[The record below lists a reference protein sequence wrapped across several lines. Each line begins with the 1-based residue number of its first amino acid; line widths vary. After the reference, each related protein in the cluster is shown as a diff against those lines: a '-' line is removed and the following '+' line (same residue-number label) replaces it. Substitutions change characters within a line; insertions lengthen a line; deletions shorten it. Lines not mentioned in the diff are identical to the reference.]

1 MRPYCLAYV
10 THNYTRLM
18 EIFQHL
24 LHSFSVVSSL
34 LHFGNTLNFIGE
46 LSARTEHLG
55 RLKRVVC
62 EPGVDICV
70 DGKIL
75 TDSQKDSIL
84 SKDIDVSVRQLTEL
98 RCKFLQHSM
107 SESYNE
113 HREMF
118 YESYNTAST
127 NQLSTTDDG
136 YNTVSTN
143 QLTTTDDGYNTAS
156 MNVTT
161 TDNCSDDVTTN
172 DVVGSEDDV
181 NSYEDFSTS
190 SSSSQQQQ
198 HHFPSDVIRSLLG
211 KRYDKPLRHLCE
223 LCGVT
228 YEHSMRMLKS
238 VVRTHCASRV
248 DVNKRKS
255 NIPIQKVDENNI
267 GCSCLQGENMDFDQ
281 PVSLKCLLSKSAGC
295 QRKFATQCYA
305 GLYSGNDKRNSLDS
319 INSSPLEMSGLYSTT
334 SSLTGANSL
343 VNSSQTFVSDG
354 GGVDTSR
361 AKSASMISRQTS
373 SDSLADYDRISL
385 TSSFVSSTREPSIV
399 VPSGRNVLKCPQ
411 ISLLKLRYKYSFLT
425 HAVYSV
431 LIGRPLVI
439 LGEEENKNKVRKLVW
454 ALSNFLQNDNS
465 GKSVVPWLDT
475 PLTLSHLGW
484 ISVVGVMK
492 NRKGKSIST
501 ALKPYVSILNYEE
514 ETLLAPRY
522 SGKFLSNML
531 NPSSHF
537 NTDVSYRNF
546 VLQMFTE
553 FSAKTFAHFVNN
565 NNNNNMQHS
574 VEDVSATKGC
584 PPQGDEAILMATM
597 RHMGDTMLQ
606 QQQQD
611 SCKPL
616 STIRLNTSKCS
627 SFINN
632 LPKKRR

>member
-238 VVRTHCASRV
+238 VVRTHCSSRV
-248 DVNKRKS
+248 EVNKTKS
-255 NIPIQKVDENNI
+255 NSLIQKVDESDM
-267 GCSCLQGENMDFDQ
+267 GCACLQGENTNFDP
-281 PVSLKCLLSKSAGC
+281 PVSLKCLLSKSSSC
-295 QRKFATQCYA
+295 QQKFATKCYA
-305 GLYSGNDKRNSLDS
+305 ALYSGSDKRNSLDS
-319 INSSPLEMSGLYSTT
+319 INSSPLEASGWYSTASSLTT
-334 SSLTGANSL
+334 SSFTGPQSL
-343 VNSSQTFVSDG
+343 LNSSQTFVSDG
-354 GGVDTSR
+354 GGTTDTCR

-385 TSSFVSSTREPSIV
+385 TSSFMSSTRESSIA
-399 VPSGRNVLKCPQ
+399 VPSARNYPQ

-454 ALSNFLQNDNS
+454 ALSNFLQKDNS

-475 PLTLSHLGW
+475 PLTLSHLGSV
-484 ISVVGVMK
+484 SVVGVMK
-492 NRKGKSIST
+492 NRKGKSISA

-522 SGKFLSNML
+522 SGKFLTNML

-553 FSAKTFAHFVNN
+553 FSAKTFAHFI
-565 NNNNNMQHS
+565 NNNNMQHS
-574 VEDVSATKGC
+574 VEVSATKGC
-584 PPQGDEAILMATM
+584 SPQGDEAILMATM

-606 QQQQD
+606 QHQD

>member
-1 MRPYCLAYV
+1 MAYV

-55 RLKRVVC
+55 RLKCVVC
-62 EPGVDICV
+62 EPGADICV

-75 TDSQKDSIL
+75 TDSQRDSIL
-84 SKDIDVSVRQLTEL
+84 SKDIDISVRQLTEL
-98 RCKFLQHSM
+98 RSKFLQHSM
-107 SESYNE
+107 SESYSE

-118 YESYNTAST
+118 YESYNMAST
-127 NQLSTTDDG
+127 NHV
-136 YNTVSTN
+136 N
-143 QLTTTDDGYNTAS
+143 
-156 MNVTT
+156 T

-172 DVVGSEDDV
+172 DAGASDNDT
-181 NSYEDFSTS
+181 NSCDLNSCEEFST

-198 HHFPSDVIRSLLG
+198 HHFPSDVITSLLG